1 MTPNWMARLCVV
13 VHLVTGHNADYI
25 FKKMPL
31 RLVFAYEHMFYL
43 REGYK
48 VRRPNQRIENLLDE
62 V

>member
-1 MTPNWMARLCVV
+1 MLRLCVV
-13 VHLVTGHNADYI
+13 VHLVTGYKPSYI

-31 RLVFAYEHMFYL
+31 RLVFAYEHLFYL

-48 VRRPNQRIENLLDE
+48 IRRPHERIENLLDE